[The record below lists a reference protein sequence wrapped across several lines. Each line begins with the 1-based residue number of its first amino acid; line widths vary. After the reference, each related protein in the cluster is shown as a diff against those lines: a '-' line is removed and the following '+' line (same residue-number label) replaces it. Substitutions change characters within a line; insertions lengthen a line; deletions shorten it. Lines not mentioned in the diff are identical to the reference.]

1 MKGIG
6 PVFGGSDK
14 ELCYPVLHLFMK
26 QAMSYFDQGY
36 TKANLSFQKDIERT
50 RSERQIYAAEF
61 ALYQSTNHSN
71 MLYIVSHII
80 LPVPLTM
87 ISKGT
92 ASNPSLY

>member
-36 TKANLSFQKDIERT
+36 TKANLSFQKNIATQDLSAKSTPLNLHFT
-50 RSERQIYAAEF
+50 RVPIAA
-61 ALYQSTNHSN
+61 
-71 MLYIVSHII
+71 I
-80 LPVPLTM
+80 LCT
-87 ISKGT
+87 
-92 ASNPSLY
+92 